1 MNLNSLTKITKHLKN
16 ALRELQPDDLRDR
29 DIRHRYAEY
38 LVAKILSEKGFSVQL
53 LNQREDKNADIYL
66 PHAKKKRVEVKSS
79 YADDNGCWY
88 ASFGKGN
95 QIKKDKF
102 DYCVF
107 VTFSKQPEEI
117 FIFTR
122 QELKEVATRRKWL
135 AAHEDTN
142 PCLLMLAPTQKDF
155 DGFRKE
161 WQIKTFKI
169 EKMLNSSRKKFR
181 NAWHKIK

>member
-16 ALRELQPDDLRDR
+16 ALHELQPDDLRDR

-38 LVAKILSEKGFSVQL
+38 LVARILSQKGFSVQL
-53 LNQREDKNADIYL
+53 LNKREDKNADIYL

-79 YADDNGCWY
+79 YAGDTGCWY

-107 VTFSKQPEEI
+107 VTFSKKSEEI
-117 FIFTR
+117 FVFTR
-122 QELKEVATRRKWL
+122 EELKEVATFRKGL

-155 DGFRKE
+155 VKLVHD

-169 EKMLNSSRKKFR
+169 ERTLNSSRKKFR
-181 NAWHKIK
+181 NAWRKIK